1 MKIIQTWKFKNLW
14 VASRVFND
22 NKVVSRYEISIYGNG
37 KSKKEAIN
45 DLYNAFIDLNEDI
58 AKVANEIELKQNNL

>member
-22 NKVVSRYEISIYGNG
+22 SEVVSRYAISIYGNG
-37 KSKKEAIN
+37 KTKKEAIN
-45 DLYNAFIDLNEDI
+45 DLYNTLIKLNKDI
-58 AKVANEIELKQNNL
+58 AKVVNEISLEQNN